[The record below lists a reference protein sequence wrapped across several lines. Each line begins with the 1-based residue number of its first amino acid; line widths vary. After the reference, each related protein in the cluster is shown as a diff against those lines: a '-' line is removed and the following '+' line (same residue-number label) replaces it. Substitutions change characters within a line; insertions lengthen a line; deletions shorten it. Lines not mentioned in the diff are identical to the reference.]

1 MRLQFVTD
9 YPDIGDGL
17 LYIRYPSSSSN
28 RRDVSIALY
37 EVSSADAGGLL
48 YAHRVSN
55 AGGDDSQEVITFRY
69 KDENVHLYPPVDGA
83 LLAAVGKHTT
93 AEKAGLPT
101 SMFFMHGGRI
111 THAEAKM
118 AYSDG
123 VAPIRDGKNILF
135 SADAWRM
142 IADYFRHTVG
152 DVYGGRQFLHSW
164 VLSNAAVAVTDVLTC
179 PVDADSALREFL
191 SDPYITDA
199 ISLHIERE
207 RDADE
212 SRRRLLTLDRGLIE
226 KQTCIKLLDDA
237 YDDYALLTAELSG
250 DDVKKRSVIRYLTIW
265 YEAFLSLVKVVDED
279 VAEVTVLPAASRA
292 RGIIAALVASPTYC
306 E

>member
-17 LYIRYPSSSSN
+17 LYIHYPSSSSD
-28 RRDVSIALY
+28 RRDVSIELY
-37 EVSSADAGGLL
+37 EVSSADADGLL

-69 KDENVHLYPPVDGA
+69 RNENVHLYPPMDGV
-83 LLAAVGKHTT
+83 LLATVGKPTT
-93 AEKAGLPT
+93 AKKAGLPS
-101 SMFFMHGGRI
+101 SMFFIHGGRI

-142 IADYFRHTVG
+142 IADYFLHTVG

-164 VLSNAAVAVTDVLTC
+164 VRSNAAVAVTDVLTC
-179 PVDADSALREFL
+179 PEDADSALREFL

-207 RDADE
+207 KDADE
-212 SRRRLLTLDRGLIE
+212 SRWRLLTLDRGLIE
-226 KQTCIKLLDDA
+226 KQTCVKLFDDA
-237 YDDYALLTAELSG
+237 YDDYGLLTAELSG
-250 DDVKKRSVIRYLTIW
+250 DDVKKRSVVRYLTIW
-265 YEAFLSLVKVVDED
+265 FEAFLSLAKVVDDD
-279 VAEVTVLPAASRA
+279 VAEATVLPAVSRV
-292 RGIIAALVASPTYC
+292 RGIVATLVASPTYC
-306 E
+306 K

>member
-17 LYIRYPSSSSN
+17 LYIRYPSSSSD
-28 RRDVSIALY
+28 RRDVIIELY
-37 EVSSADAGGLL
+37 EVSSADADGLL
-48 YAHRVSN
+48 YAHRVSDAN
-55 AGGDDSQEVITFRY
+55 EGDSQEVITFRY
-69 KDENVHLYPPVDGA
+69 RDENVHLYPPVDGV
-83 LLAAVGKHTT
+83 LLATVGKLTT

-111 THAEAKM
+111 AHAEVKM

-142 IADYFRHTVG
+142 IGDYFRHTVG

-164 VLSNAAVAVTDVLTC
+164 VRSNAAVEVTDVLTC
-179 PVDADSALREFL
+179 PEDAGSALREFL
-191 SDPYITDA
+191 SDSYVTDA

-207 RDADE
+207 KDADE
-212 SRRRLLTLDRGLIE
+212 SRWRLLSLDRELVE
-226 KQTCIKLLDDA
+226 KQTCVKLLDDV
-237 YDDYALLTAELSG
+237 YDDYGLLVAELSSN
-250 DDVKKRSVIRYLTIW
+250 DVKKRSVIKYLTIW
-265 YEAFLSLVKVVDED
+265 FEAFLSLAKVVDDD
-279 VAEVTVLPAASRA
+279 VAETTVLPAISRV
-292 RGIIAALVASPTYC
+292 RGIIATLVTRPTYC

>member
-1 MRLQFVTD
+1 MHLRFVTD

-17 LYIRYPSSSSN
+17 LCIRYPSSSSN
-28 RRDVSIALY
+28 SHDVTIELY
-37 EVSSADAGGLL
+37 EVSSADADGLL

-69 KDENVHLYPPVDGA
+69 KDENVHLHPPVDGV
-83 LLAAVGKHTT
+83 LLAAVGKPTT
-93 AEKAGLPT
+93 AEKAGLPA

-111 THAEAKM
+111 THAEAKTV
-118 AYSDG
+118 YSDG

-164 VLSNAAVAVTDVLTC
+164 VRSNAAVAVTDVLTC
-179 PVDADSALREFL
+179 PEDADSALREFL

-212 SRRRLLTLDRGLIE
+212 SRWRLLTLDRGLIE
-226 KQTCIKLLDDA
+226 KQTCPKLLDDA
-237 YDDYALLTAELSG
+237 YDDYGLLIANLSS

-265 YEAFLSLVKVVDED
+265 FEAFLSLAKVVDDD
-279 VAEVTVLPAASRA
+279 VAETTVLPAISRV
-292 RGIIAALVASPTYC
+292 RGIIATLVTSPTYC

>member
-1 MRLQFVTD
+1 MRLRFVTD

-17 LYIRYPSSSSN
+17 LYIRYPSSSSD
-28 RRDVSIALY
+28 RRDVTIELY
-37 EVSSADAGGLL
+37 EVSRADADGLL
-48 YAHRVSN
+48 YAHRVSD
-55 AGGDDSQEVITFRY
+55 AGGNDSQEVITFRY
-69 KDENVHLYPPVDGA
+69 RDENAHLHPPVDGV
-83 LLAAVGKHTT
+83 LLAAVGKPTT

-142 IADYFRHTVG
+142 IGDYFRHIVG

-164 VLSNAAVAVTDVLTC
+164 VRSNAAVAVTDVLTC
-179 PVDADSALREFL
+179 PADTDSALREFL
-191 SDPYITDA
+191 SDPYIADA
-199 ISLHIERE
+199 ISLHIEYE
-207 RDADE
+207 KDAGE
-212 SRRRLLTLDRGLIE
+212 SRWRLLTLDRELIE
-226 KQTCIKLLDDA
+226 KQTYANFLDDV
-237 YDDYALLTAELSG
+237 YDDYGLLTAELSG

-265 YEAFLSLVKVVDED
+265 FEAFLSLAKVVDDD
-279 VAEVTVLPAASRA
+279 VAEVTVLPAISRV
-292 RGIIAALVASPTYC
+292 RGIIATLVTNPTYC
-306 E
+306 K

>member
-17 LYIRYPSSSSN
+17 LYIRYPSSSSD
-28 RRDVSIALY
+28 RRDVSIELY
-37 EVSSADAGGLL
+37 EVSSADADGLL
-48 YAHRVSN
+48 YARKVSD

-69 KDENVHLYPPVDGA
+69 RDENIHLHPPVDGV
-83 LLAAVGKHTT
+83 LLAAVGKTTT

-111 THAEAKM
+111 THAEAKV

-152 DVYGGRQFLHSW
+152 DVYDGRQFLHSW
-164 VLSNAAVAVTDVLTC
+164 VRSNAAVAVTDVLTC
-179 PVDADSALREFL
+179 PMDADSALREFL
-191 SDPYITDA
+191 SDPYITDG

-207 RDADE
+207 KDVDG
-212 SRRRLLTLDRGLIE
+212 SRWRLLTLDRGLIE
-226 KQTCIKLLDDA
+226 KQTCVKLLDDA
-237 YDDYALLTAELSG
+237 YDDYGLLTAELSG

-279 VAEVTVLPAASRA
+279 VAEATVLPAVSRA
-292 RGIIAALVASPTYC
+292 RGIIATLVASPTYC